1 MVEDPPL
8 GAFDAPTQNIRK
20 ISDCAVPLKRA
31 GIEASGRT
39 QFARDARMSTKLR
52 PLDELLAEIDNLMGH
67 VAGVSDERDS
77 VPILLAM
84 RERWPQI
91 RAHIERLRA
100 GIAD

>member
-1 MVEDPPL
+1 
-8 GAFDAPTQNIRK
+8 
-20 ISDCAVPLKRA
+20 
-31 GIEASGRT
+31 
-39 QFARDARMSTKLR
+39 MSTKLR